1 MDLLKWIKSL
11 DDLLFELMS
20 WLVFWPVTLLRTA
33 ARPIAMMRYAD
44 AQLTRPEEE
53 QYDEALSPPV
63 FLILT
68 LIVVHLAA
76 LALGQP
82 DEILANQRG
91 LAKMVDNDTSAVAVR
106 LVLFAAFPLIFA
118 VMLVVSKQRK
128 LNRRS
133 LQLPFYAQCYPAA
146 VFAATLAV
154 AAQIGILKIGPSGLS
169 ALLLLAASLWLTVVE
184 AIWLRRVHSFGWPG
198 AVALAVIGMVLGT
211 ATVLAAGQLLLGR

>member
-20 WLVFWPVTLLRTA
+20 WLVFWPVTLMRTA

-44 AQLTRPEEE
+44 AQLKRPDEE

-68 LIVVHLAA
+68 LIVAHMTA

-82 DEILANQRG
+82 DEILNNQRG
-91 LAKMVDNDTSAVAVR
+91 LAQMVNNDTAAVAVR
-106 LVLFAAFPLIFA
+106 LILFASFPLIFSVILLLA
-118 VMLVVSKQRK
+118 KQRT

-146 VFAATLAV
+146 VFAATLSAS
-154 AAQIGILKIGPSGLS
+154 AQIGLLKIGPPGMSSLVMLG
-169 ALLLLAASLWLTVVE
+169 AALWLIVVE
-184 AIWLRRVHSFGWPG
+184 AIWLRRVHSFGWP
-198 AVALAVIGMVLGT
+198 AAIALALIGMFVGIF
-211 ATVLAAGQLLLGR
+211 VVISAAYLLIDQ